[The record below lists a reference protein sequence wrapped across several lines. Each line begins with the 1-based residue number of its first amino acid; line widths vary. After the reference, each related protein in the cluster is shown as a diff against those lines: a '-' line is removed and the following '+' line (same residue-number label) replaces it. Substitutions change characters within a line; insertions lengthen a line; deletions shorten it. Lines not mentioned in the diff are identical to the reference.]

1 MKNHIVIKFIAI
13 ILCALCLLGAA
24 GGIGCII
31 GLSEMD
37 LYNKTVDEYR
47 SGLERDNAR
56 NYASQVAMSY
66 SSKIL
71 GGCPEDMFREYYGD
85 TDWFI
90 RNYPNNAYTVTDA
103 EGKVLSSYNMDA
115 AENQGWLSYQFP
127 VSGNYL
133 YLVDSKPLE
142 EDVESGNTRTVEEG

>member
-1 MKNHIVIKFIAI
+1 MKNHIAIKFIAI

-71 GGCPEDMFREYYGD
+71 GGCP
-85 TDWFI
+85 
-90 RNYPNNAYTVTDA
+90 
-103 EGKVLSSYNMDA
+103 
-115 AENQGWLSYQFP
+115 
-127 VSGNYL
+127 
-133 YLVDSKPLE
+133 
-142 EDVESGNTRTVEEG
+142 